1 MEKMILEKDKYYQN
15 IIDNLLDYDVCINM
29 SVNAPGDSKYSN
41 EAKLLVA
48 YFDKL
53 INYDYV
59 KKETYN
65 TLKGIQINY
74 FINGVKADDVKK
86 EMVKLEDEHPLG
98 RFIDLDVFEKNSK
111 QSLSRDTLRKC
122 YLCDKPAFV
131 CQREENHRKIDLE
144 IYFKR
149 EILNYLGKVVA
160 NLIKESI
167 LLELNLDPKFGLVT
181 PYTNGSHEDMNYNL
195 MLTAVDKIT
204 PYLKEIFKA
213 TARIDNI
220 YELLMNNQVIGKL
233 AEERMLIA
241 TNGVNCYKG
250 LIYNLGL
257 MITASTYS
265 LVNLENFEYSYF
277 VAKTLSKQTFKD
289 SKLDTF
295 GQKAYK
301 KYNFGGIRKEAL
313 NGYPSI
319 RQILPMITDYEDQT
333 LIKALVKLITITDDS
348 VLLKRSGS
356 FEKMEEIIYKF
367 KHLNLNNPEDINDL
381 TNYCIEKNLSFGG
394 SADLLITAIYLTKLQ
409 ETFTF
414 LELK

>member
-1 MEKMILEKDKYYQN
+1 MEKMILDNDKYYQN

-74 FINGVKADDVKK
+74 FINGVKADDVKN

-149 EILNYLGKVVA
+149 EILNYL
-160 NLIKESI
+160 S
-167 LLELNLDPKFGLVT
+167 
-181 PYTNGSHEDMNYNL
+181 
-195 MLTAVDKIT
+195 
-204 PYLKEIFKA
+204 
-213 TARIDNI
+213 
-220 YELLMNNQVIGKL
+220 ELL
-233 AEERMLIA
+233 
-241 TNGVNCYKG
+241 
-250 LIYNLGL
+250 
-257 MITASTYS
+257 
-265 LVNLENFEYSYF
+265 
-277 VAKTLSKQTFKD
+277 
-289 SKLDTF
+289 
-295 GQKAYK
+295 
-301 KYNFGGIRKEAL
+301 
-313 NGYPSI
+313 
-319 RQILPMITDYEDQT
+319 QI
-333 LIKALVKLITITDDS
+333 
-348 VLLKRSGS
+348 
-356 FEKMEEIIYKF
+356 
-367 KHLNLNNPEDINDL
+367 
-381 TNYCIEKNLSFGG
+381 
-394 SADLLITAIYLTKLQ
+394 
-409 ETFTF
+409 
-414 LELK
+414 